1 MFGGGRMTERDTK
14 MALITGVL
22 GQDGSYLAELLTTKG
37 YRVIGTSHRG
47 GQRTKLGGATKEI
60 EVLALDLADGEAI
73 RALVKRYR
81 PHHLY
86 NLAARSSSA
95 QLFDDVVATTRING
109 LAVVH
114 LLEAI
119 RTESAQTRFC
129 QASSSEVFAKAAQSP
144 QNELTPLRPRNAY
157 GAAKVFAQN
166 MVEAYREHH
175 GLFACTAV
183 LFNHESP
190 RRGLNYVTRKI
201 TSTAARIKAGLED
214 SLALGNLDGRR
225 DWSFAGDV
233 VHAMWLMLEQPEPD
247 DFVLA
252 SGETHSVRELCEL
265 AFGRLGLDYRKHV
278 VVDPE
283 QERKVDAVEL
293 RGDSTKARLRLGWRP
308 AIGFKELVYM
318 MVDAD
323 YKALSPGPV
332 PGEKRPRKGGARV

>member
-1 MFGGGRMTERDTK
+1 MTERDTK
-14 MALITGVL
+14 TALITGVL
-22 GQDGSYLAELLTTKG
+22 GQDGSYLAELLATKG

-47 GQRTKLGGATKEI
+47 AQRTRLVGAPKEI

-86 NLAARSSSA
+86 NLAARASSA

-119 RTESAQTRFC
+119 RTESPQTRFC

-166 MVEAYREHH
+166 MVEAYREHY

-201 TSTAARIKAGLED
+201 TSTAARIKAGLEN

-233 VHAMWLMLEQPEPD
+233 VHAMWLMLGQRGPD

-308 AIGFKELVYM
+308 AIDFKELVYM

-323 YKALSPGPV
+323 YKALSPSPA
-332 PGEKRPRKGGARV
+332 PGEKRPRKGSARV